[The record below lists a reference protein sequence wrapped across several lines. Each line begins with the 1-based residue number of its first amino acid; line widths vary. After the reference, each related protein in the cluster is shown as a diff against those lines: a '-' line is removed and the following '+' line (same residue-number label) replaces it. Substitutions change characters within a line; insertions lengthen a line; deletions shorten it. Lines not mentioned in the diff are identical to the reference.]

1 MAQPSQQLTS
11 KNLNRSAGGKGRS
24 HWSIAWRRFRQHR
37 LAMIG
42 LLMMTVFAL
51 LAILAPV
58 IAPYGMDEQ
67 DLFKIAEGPSAEN
80 WLGTDELGR
89 DVLSRLIYGGRISLL
104 VGLGAALITT
114 VIGVVV
120 GTTAGFLGGWV
131 DSTLMRFIDLVLAF
145 PAIFLLLILFSI
157 VSASVWN
164 VILFLGLFSWMW
176 LARVVRGELLSLKE
190 REFVEAAR
198 AIGASNIRIVAQH
211 LLPNV
216 VAAIIVSA
224 TLAMAFNMIAEA
236 TLSFLGFGVPPSVP
250 TWGNM
255 LTGASG
261 FYLRAPLLA
270 VMPGV
275 VLVMAILAINFI
287 GDGLRDAFDPQAR

>member
-1 MAQPSQQLTS
+1 VGNEQAHQKLELSLAQRSQ
-11 KNLNRSAGGKGRS
+11 RRS
-24 HWSIAWRRFRQHR
+24 HWSIAWSRFKKHR
-37 LAMIG
+37 LAMVG
-42 LLMMTVFAL
+42 LGMMTIFTVLAVFAPL
-51 LAILAPV
+51 

-67 DLFKIAEGPSAEN
+67 DLFKIAEGPSSEN

-89 DVLSRLIYGGRISLL
+89 DVLSRLIYGGRISLA
-104 VGLGAALITT
+104 VGLGAAMITT
-114 VIGVVV
+114 VVGVLV
-120 GTTAGFLGGWV
+120 GTTAGYFGGWV

-145 PAIFLLLILFSI
+145 PAIFMLLILFSI

-198 AIGASNIRIVAQH
+198 SIGASNIRIVSQH

-255 LTGASG
+255 LTGASS

-275 VLVMAILAINFI
+275 VLVLAILAINFI
-287 GDGLRDAFDPQAR
+287 GDGLRDAFDPQSR

>member
-1 MAQPSQQLTS
+1 MENDQAHGKLELNLAQRSQ
-11 KNLNRSAGGKGRS
+11 RRS
-24 HWSIAWRRFRQHR
+24 HWSIAWSRFKRHR
-37 LAMIG
+37 LAMVG
-42 LLMMTVFAL
+42 LGMISVFTFLAL
-51 LAILAPV
+51 FAPL

-89 DVLSRLIYGGRISLL
+89 DVLSRLIYGGRISLA

-114 VIGVVV
+114 VVGVVV
-120 GTTAGFLGGWV
+120 GTTAGYFGGWV
-131 DSTLMRFIDLVLAF
+131 DSILMRFIDLVLAF
-145 PAIFLLLILFSI
+145 PAIFMLLILFSI

-198 AIGASNIRIVAQH
+198 SIGASNVRIVSQH

-255 LTGASG
+255 LTGASS

-275 VLVMAILAINFI
+275 VLVLAILAINFI
-287 GDGLRDAFDPQAR
+287 GDGLRDAFDPQSR

>member
-1 MAQPSQQLTS
+1 VENDPAHQKLELNLAQ
-11 KNLNRSAGGKGRS
+11 RAERRS
-24 HWSIAWRRFRQHR
+24 HWSIAWTRFRRHR
-37 LAMIG
+37 LAMVG
-42 LLMMTVFAL
+42 LGMMVIFTTLALFAP
-51 LAILAPV
+51 I

-67 DLFKIAEGPSAEN
+67 DLFKIAESPSSEN

-89 DVLSRLIYGGRISLL
+89 DVLSRLIYGGRISLA

-114 VIGVVV
+114 VVGVVI
-120 GTTAGFLGGWV
+120 GTTAGYFGGWV
-131 DSTLMRFIDLVLAF
+131 DSVLMRFIDLVLAF
-145 PAIFLLLILFSI
+145 PAIFMLLILFSI

-198 AIGASNIRIVAQH
+198 SIGASNIRIVSQH

-255 LTGASG
+255 LTGASS

-275 VLVMAILAINFI
+275 VLVLAILAINFI

>member
-1 MAQPSQQLTS
+1 VEQDRDRANLELNLAQRD
-11 KNLNRSAGGKGRS
+11 KRRS
-24 HWSIAWRRFRQHR
+24 HWSIAWRRFRRHK

-42 LLMMTVFAL
+42 LAMLTVFTL
-51 LAILAPV
+51 LAVFAPV
-58 IAPYGMDEQ
+58 VAPYGMDEQ
-67 DLFKIAEGPSAEN
+67 DLFKIAEGPSSEN

-89 DVLSRLIYGGRISLL
+89 DVLSRLIYGGRVSLL
-104 VGLGAALITT
+104 VGLGAAMITT
-114 VIGVVV
+114 VIGVIV
-120 GTTAGFLGGWV
+120 GTTAGFFGGWV
-131 DSTLMRFIDLVLAF
+131 DSALMRFIDLVLAF
-145 PAIFLLLILFSI
+145 PAIFLLLILFSV

-190 REFVEAAR
+190 REFIEAAR
-198 AIGASNIRIVAQH
+198 AIGASNVRIVAQH

-255 LTGASG
+255 LTGASS

-275 VLVMAILAINFI
+275 VLVLAILAINFI
-287 GDGLRDAFDPQAR
+287 GDGLRDAFDPQSR

>member
-1 MAQPSQQLTS
+1 MAQRD
-11 KNLNRSAGGKGRS
+11 KRRS
-24 HWSIAWRRFRQHR
+24 HWSIAWQRFRRHR

-42 LLMMTVFAL
+42 LVML
-51 LAILAPV
+51 LTLTILAVLAPV

-67 DLFKIAEGPSAEN
+67 DLFKIAEPPSSDN
-80 WLGTDELGR
+80 LLGTDELGR
-89 DVLSRLIYGGRISLL
+89 DVLSRLIYGGRVSLL
-104 VGLGAALITT
+104 VGLGAAMITT
-114 VIGVVV
+114 VVGVII
-120 GTTAGFLGGWV
+120 GTTAGFFGGWV
-131 DSTLMRFIDLVLAF
+131 DSVLMRFIDLVLAF
-145 PAIFLLLILFSI
+145 PAIFMLLILFS
-157 VSASVWN
+157 VVPASVWN

-198 AIGASNIRIVAQH
+198 AIGASNVRLVAQH

-255 LTGASG
+255 LTGASS

-287 GDGLRDAFDPQAR
+287 GDGLRDAFDPQSR

>member
-1 MAQPSQQLTS
+1 VQDGVEINA
-11 KNLNRSAGGKGRS
+11 KELNTAGQGQRRS
-24 HWSIAWRRFRQHR
+24 HWSIAWRRFRQHK

-42 LLMMTVFAL
+42 LVMMTIFGT

-67 DLFKIAEGPSAEN
+67 DLFKIAEGPNSEN

-114 VIGVVV
+114 VIGVIV
-120 GTTAGFLGGWV
+120 GTTAGFFGGWV

-145 PAIFLLLILFSI
+145 PAIFILLILFSI

-198 AIGASNIRIVAQH
+198 ALGASNVRIVAQH

-255 LTGASG
+255 LTGASS

-275 VLVMAILAINFI
+275 VLVLAILAINFI
-287 GDGLRDAFDPQAR
+287 GDGLRDALDPQSR

>member
-1 MAQPSQQLTS
+1 VEQDRDRANLELNLAQRE
-11 KNLNRSAGGKGRS
+11 KRRS
-24 HWSIAWRRFRQHR
+24 HWSIAWRRFRRHK

-42 LLMMTVFAL
+42 LAMLTVFTV
-51 LAILAPV
+51 LAVFAPV

-67 DLFKIAEGPSAEN
+67 DLFKIAEGPSSEN

-89 DVLSRLIYGGRISLL
+89 DVLSRLIYGGRVSLL

-114 VIGVVV
+114 VIGVIV
-120 GTTAGFLGGWV
+120 GTTAGFFGGLV
-131 DSTLMRFIDLVLAF
+131 DSALMRFIDLVLAF
-145 PAIFLLLILFSI
+145 PAIFLLLILFSV

-190 REFVEAAR
+190 REFIEAAR
-198 AIGASNIRIVAQH
+198 AIGASNVRIVAQH

-255 LTGASG
+255 LTGASS

-275 VLVMAILAINFI
+275 VLVLAILAINFI
-287 GDGLRDAFDPQAR
+287 GDGLRDAFDPQSR

>member
-1 MAQPSQQLTS
+1 VEQGQARR
-11 KNLNRSAGGKGRS
+11 NLELSLAHRDKRRS
-24 HWSIAWRRFRQHR
+24 HWSIAWQRFRRHR
-37 LAMIG
+37 LAMVG
-42 LLMMTVFAL
+42 LVML
-51 LAILAPV
+51 LFFTTIATLAPV
-58 IAPYGMDEQ
+58 IAPYGMDDQ
-67 DLFKIAEGPSAEN
+67 DLFKIAEGPSSEN

-89 DVLSRLIYGGRISLL
+89 DVLSRLIYGGRVSLL
-104 VGLGAALITT
+104 VGLGAAMITT
-114 VIGVVV
+114 VVGVII
-120 GTTAGFLGGWV
+120 GTTAGFFGGWV
-131 DSTLMRFIDLVLAF
+131 DSALMRFIDLVLAF
-145 PAIFLLLILFSI
+145 PAIFLLLILFS
-157 VSASVWN
+157 VVPASVWN

-190 REFVEAAR
+190 REFIEAAR
-198 AIGASNIRIVAQH
+198 AIGASNSRIVAQH

-216 VAAIIVSA
+216 IAAIIVSA

-255 LTGASG
+255 LTGASS

-275 VLVMAILAINFI
+275 VLVLAILAINFI
-287 GDGLRDAFDPQAR
+287 GDGLRDALDPQSQ